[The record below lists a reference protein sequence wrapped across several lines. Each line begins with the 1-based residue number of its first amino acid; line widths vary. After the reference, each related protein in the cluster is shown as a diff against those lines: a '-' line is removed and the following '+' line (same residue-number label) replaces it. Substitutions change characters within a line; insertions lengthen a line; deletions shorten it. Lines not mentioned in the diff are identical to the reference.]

1 MKRQKRLIL
10 LLGVLAVCMGGAVV
24 LSGIDFDEKM
34 TDTQTDIVNVD
45 SSAIT
50 GLSWK
55 YEEELSFTCADDTW
69 TYDGD
74 GEMPVDQELLGEIA
88 ENLSGITSDKKVE
101 EVQSLGV
108 YGLDSPAYS
117 ITVETEDETYEI
129 SIGDESFTDGEVYIS
144 IGDDYVYLTDA
155 GLIDEISYGL
165 LDCVEK
171 EEIPEME
178 TVTALSVDKE
188 EAVDMVYK
196 EEAGYCYS
204 DAYTYYLKDGDT
216 YRNLDNDL
224 AGDTFDTLTGL
235 EWTGCVDYHAE
246 EGELSAYGLDEP
258 DAAVSVSY
266 ETEDGEEKGF
276 AYEVGTADDQY
287 YAKLKDSDI
296 VYSISSDVYDA
307 AAGASYEELKPD
319 EVVLLDWGTV
329 ESLDMELDGAL
340 YTVAI
345 EESGDD
351 GYTYT
356 FDGEEVEFGD
366 VVDSLEGIAL
376 DSEEEAEPG
385 DNKEELTFTFHRSVE
400 AYDTVELTFYQ
411 YNGSWCIAVL
421 DGETLGCVSRQ
432 DVVDLKEAVNA
443 IILDQG

>member
-10 LLGVLAVCMGGAVV
+10 LLGVLVVCIIGAVV
-24 LSGIDFDEKM
+24 ISGVDFDEKM
-34 TDTQTDIVNVD
+34 SDTQTDIVNVD
-45 SSAIT
+45 SASVT
-50 GLSWK
+50 RLSWN
-55 YEEELSFTCADDTW
+55 YEEELSFTYADDEW

-74 GEMPVDQELLGEIA
+74 EEMPVDQELLSEIA
-88 ENLSGITSDKKVE
+88 ENLSNITSDKKVE

-108 YGLDSPAYS
+108 YGLDSPLYS

-144 IGDDYVYLTDA
+144 IGDDYVYLTDS

-178 TVTALSVDKE
+178 TVLELSVDKD
-188 EAVDMVYK
+188 EAVDLVYK

-204 DAYTYYLKDGDT
+204 DIYTYYLKDGDS

-224 AGDTFDTLTGL
+224 TEAAFDTLTGL
-235 EWTGCVDYHAE
+235 EWTACVDYHADDD
-246 EGELSAYGLDEP
+246 ELSVYGLDEP
-258 DAAVSVSY
+258 DAGVSIIY
-266 ETEDGEEKGF
+266 ETEDGEEKEF
-276 AYEVGTADDQY
+276 TYEVGTADDQY

-307 AAGASYEELKPD
+307 AVGASYEELKPD
-319 EVVLLDWGTV
+319 EVILLDWSTV

-340 YTVAI
+340 YTVEI

-351 GYTYT
+351 EFTYT

-366 VVDSLEGIAL
+366 VVDSLEGIEL
-376 DSEEEAEPG
+376 DPEEEAELE
-385 DNKEELTFTFHRSVE
+385 DSKEELTLTFHRSVE
-400 AYDTVELTFYQ
+400 AYDTVELIFYQ
-411 YNGSWCIAVL
+411 YNSSWCIAVL
-421 DGETLGCVSRQ
+421 DDETLGCVSRE

-443 IILDQG
+443 IILDQE